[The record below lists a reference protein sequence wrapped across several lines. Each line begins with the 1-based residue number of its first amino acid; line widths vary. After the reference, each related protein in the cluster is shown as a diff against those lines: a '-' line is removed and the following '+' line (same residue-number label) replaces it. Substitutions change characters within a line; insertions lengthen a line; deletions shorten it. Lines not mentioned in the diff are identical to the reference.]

1 MMTKW
6 YLIDFDACAISNPIV
21 SLAESSFALS
31 KQGDNI
37 NLEYYRKYL
46 ETYFS
51 IYNCN
56 TSYKDA
62 LMVSMNGKLQWL
74 EYLFS
79 KCSNRDEKVIN
90 DSIGMI
96 NELVLFISNI
106 DNFLKIY
113 EEIKKIA

>member
-1 MMTKW
+1 
-6 YLIDFDACAISNPIV
+6 
-21 SLAESSFALS
+21 
-31 KQGDNI
+31 
-37 NLEYYRKYL
+37 
-46 ETYFS
+46 
-51 IYNCN
+51 
-56 TSYKDA
+56 
-62 LMVSMNGKLQWL
+62 MVSMNGKLQWL